1 MNRLLSSIVPFLVA
15 SLVVACHLRQENGET
30 TQTSLL
36 PITRTAPGTE
46 LAFAFWNVENLFDA
60 DDNPSNA
67 GDDEYLP
74 AREWTAERYARKL
87 DHVAGE
93 IAAEAPHVIGFA
105 EVENRRVL
113 DDLVAQPALAGSG
126 FVVVHRES
134 PDPRGIDVAL
144 AFRAP
149 FELDGG
155 DDAVLLHPVRRDSG
169 PSRSVF
175 EVRLRA
181 GTARLVVL
189 VNHWPSR
196 GSDRDGSFRAIA
208 GAVCK
213 AAALAAIEREKAAG
227 RDADVL
233 IVGDFNDDPWDASI
247 VTALGAVRSRNAALN
262 RHDGTPL
269 WNASWPLLAEPD
281 LGTIYYNPAW
291 TWNVFDQCILS
302 RGMLDTVGFRYVED
316 SLHVHAPDH
325 LRDSLRRPKWFR
337 RGRDGEWAEG
347 YSDHFMIAGRLSL
360 TEARAGG

>member
-1 MNRLLSSIVPFLVA
+1 MTRLLASTVPFLVA
-15 SLVVACHLRQENGET
+15 SLAVACHLRQENGET
-30 TQTSLL
+30 TRTSLL
-36 PITRTAPGTE
+36 PIAQSAPGTE
-46 LAFAFWNVENLFDA
+46 LTFAFWNVENLFDSE
-60 DDNPSNA
+60 DDPSNA

-74 AREWTAERYARKL
+74 AREWTPERYALKL

-93 IAAEAPHVIGFA
+93 IKEVAPHVIGFA
-105 EVENRRVL
+105 EVENQRVL
-113 DDLVAQPALAGSG
+113 DDLVAQPALAGQS
-126 FVVVHRES
+126 FTVVHRES

-155 DDAVLLHPVRRDSG
+155 DDAVVLHPVRRASG
-169 PSRSVF
+169 PSRSVL

-181 GTARLVVL
+181 GDARLVVF

-196 GSDRDGSFRAIA
+196 GSDRDGSFRAVA

-262 RHDGTPL
+262 RRDGTPL
-269 WNASWPLLAEPD
+269 WNASWPLLATPD
-281 LGTIYYNPAW
+281 LGTLYYNPEW

-302 RGMLDTVGFRYVED
+302 RGMLDATGFTYVD
-316 SLHVHAPDH
+316 GSLHVHAPDK
-325 LRDSLRRPKWFR
+325 LRDDLRRPKWFR
-337 RGRDGEWAEG
+337 RGRGGKWDEG
-347 YSDHFMIAGRLSL
+347 YSDHFMIAGRLI
-360 TEARAGG
+360 TK